1 MKKSVAAQLIFNS
14 LPQEKHLFAPKK
26 TVIISKPYK
35 ASAACILCEYVITTL
50 KGILSE
56 NSTKVRIKLVKDGS
70 LGSAAV
76 NKNELLQLCNLII
89 MHLKESTTKSAG
101 VEWSEVGLEVY
112 TSLLLFFFLALGLM
126 AGFKGCA
133 NHGVL
138 FNQGAGSQKWKA
150 LDIPGT
156 QPPLSDAAVDL
167 INYN

>member
-14 LPQEKHLFAPKK
+14 LPQEKHSFAPKK

-56 NSTKVRIKLVKDGS
+56 NSTKVRIKLEDGS

-76 NKNELLQLCNLII
+76 NKNELLRLCNLII
-89 MHLKESTTKSAG
+89 MHLKESTTKSAS

-112 TSLLLFFFLALGLM
+112 TSLLLLFFPGIGA
-126 AGFKGCA
+126 
-133 NHGVL
+133 HGW
-138 FNQGAGSQKWKA
+138 F
-150 LDIPGT
+150 
-156 QPPLSDAAVDL
+156 
-167 INYN
+167 